1 MAKVKESSCRLAFAM
16 TDFKLQ
22 GRALPKLIL
31 NICKRPTPPWM
42 ELAGFSRVRTMEG
55 LRVLYRDEQG
65 LAHLRTLQWKPQL
78 GAWVKGYDDQGR
90 WSDKRAAAAYKA
102 VCAAQAIL
110 RDRRKA
116 EKREVKAKAKAKPTT
131 RKSKATRKAGAKGGA
146 NGKASARQT
155 ASISGIDELGDLAME
170 LGRGSEWSVVQG
182 LMRKG
187 AESGPEATALV
198 PGYLEVGHLPIAI
211 CSHFGRAENS
221 WTRLSTRWGVV
232 W

>member
-1 MAKVKESSCRLAFAM
+1 
-16 TDFKLQ
+16 
-22 GRALPKLIL
+22 
-31 NICKRPTPPWM
+31 
-42 ELAGFSRVRTMEG
+42 VRTMEG

-116 EKREVKAKAKAKPTT
+116 EKREVKAKAKAKPTPT

-146 NGKASARQT
+146 NRSASAGQT
-155 ASISGIDELGDLAME
+155 ASISG
-170 LGRGSEWSVVQG
+170 
-182 LMRKG
+182 
-187 AESGPEATALV
+187 
-198 PGYLEVGHLPIAI
+198 
-211 CSHFGRAENS
+211 
-221 WTRLSTRWGVV
+221 
-232 W
+232 

>member
-1 MAKVKESSCRLAFAM
+1 MMAAAAAAAAIAPSFVVPIIEGPAEEVFLKSVAAAQFGLDVVKVKEHSCRLAFVM

-22 GRALPKLIL
+22 GRTLPKLIL
-31 NICKRPTPPWM
+31 SICKRPTPPWM
-42 ELAGFSRVRTMEG
+42 ELAGFYVLISRVRTMEG

-78 GAWVKGYDDQGR
+78 GAWVQGYDDQGR

-116 EKREVKAKAKAKPTT
+116 EVNAQKREVKAKAKAKPTPT

-146 NGKASARQT
+146 NGKASAGQT
-155 ASISGIDELGDLAME
+155 ASVSGIDE
-170 LGRGSEWSVVQG
+170 
-182 LMRKG
+182 
-187 AESGPEATALV
+187 
-198 PGYLEVGHLPIAI
+198 
-211 CSHFGRAENS
+211 
-221 WTRLSTRWGVV
+221 
-232 W
+232 